1 MSDVEKNTVPIE
13 KSSYSSPEIV
23 CLGEVI
29 ELTGD
34 GPGVVADG
42 HFPPN
47 PPNTFKEV

>member
-1 MSDVEKNTVPIE
+1 MPETEKALVSTE
-13 KSSYSSPEIV
+13 CHSYGSPEIV
-23 CLGEVI
+23 CLGGVS